1 MKTIKFLAV
10 SCLLILS
17 TVSEA
22 QNLLTCELPR
32 NFKKKSVFELK
43 DNDSKVI
50 ANIHQQKKNYIIKQN
65 NDQYLIQRRGSRQY
79 VFVNSVLTDTIAVI
93 TNKSL
98 LLKNIANYRI
108 KPVKSGWKI
117 KEGEDLE
124 MKVKYLRSR
133 KVYVIEILT
142 PVYEEN
148 ILNLLACY
156 YAIRKCKEIIKSKR
170 NYNHF
175 VFFAGAGIY

>member
-1 MKTIKFLAV
+1 MKTIKFLAI
-10 SCLLILS
+10 SFLLILA

-43 DNDSKVI
+43 DNESKI
-50 ANIHQQKKNYIIKQN
+50 
-65 NDQYLIQRRGSRQY
+65 
-79 VFVNSVLTDTIAVI
+79 
-93 TNKSL
+93 
-98 LLKNIANYRI
+98 IANYSI
-108 KPVKSGWKI
+108 KPAKSGWKI

-156 YAIRKCKEIIKSKR
+156 YAVRKCKEIIKSKR

-175 VFFAGAGIY
+175 VFFAGTGII